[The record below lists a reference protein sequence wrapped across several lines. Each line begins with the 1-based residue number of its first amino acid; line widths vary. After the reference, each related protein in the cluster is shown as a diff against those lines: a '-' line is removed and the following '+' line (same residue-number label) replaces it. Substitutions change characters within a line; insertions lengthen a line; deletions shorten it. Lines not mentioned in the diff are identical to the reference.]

1 MASMGSLAPGT
12 ELGEGYEVVAPI
24 SSGGMGAVYR
34 ARRRS
39 SGEDVALKQMLE
51 PGGARRFGIEAR
63 LLSALGHPR
72 VVRVLDHFEDA
83 DGHFLVMELVEGPSL
98 WEVVAQRGNPGLPV
112 EEAVEYVGQAC
123 EALAYVHAQHI
134 VHRDVKPQNLILG
147 GDGVVLV
154 DFGIAWEYSPGAEG
168 TAAIG
173 TPGYMAPEVVG
184 GFVSPRSDV
193 FGIAATLWTLL
204 TGNAPRYGE
213 TIELGIEGLDAALR
227 TGLALDPNRRTA
239 SVEEFAAATGRP
251 LGASAG
257 VSLARVVEQPGMP
270 RTLMEAV
277 VRAAAGVF
285 EAAASSLALLD
296 LASGELV
303 YEAAWG
309 AGAGEIVGM
318 RLGPGVGVAGA
329 VVASGHGEAVS
340 DCRADS
346 RFAAGVAARTGYV
359 PSTLLTV
366 PLRRGERTLGVLQVL
381 DRRDGQGYG
390 PEDVERAAAFAD
402 LALMAVDVH
411 LSGRETVAP

>member
-12 ELGEGYEVVAPI
+12 QVGDAYQIVAPI

-34 ARRRS
+34 ARHRS

-63 LLSALGHPR
+63 LLSALDHPR

-83 DGHFLVMELVEGPSL
+83 DGHFLVMELVGGRSL
-98 WEVVAQRGNPGLPV
+98 WEVVAQRGTPGLPV
-112 EEAVEYVGQAC
+112 AEAVEYVGQAC

-134 VHRDVKPQNLILG
+134 VHRDVKPENLILG
-147 GDGVVLV
+147 SDGVVLV
-154 DFGIAWEYSPGAEG
+154 DFGIAREYSPGDEG
-168 TAAIG
+168 TGAIG

-204 TGNAPRYGE
+204 TGNAPRYGA
-213 TIELGIEGLDAALR
+213 TIELGIEGLDSALR

-239 SVEEFAAATGRP
+239 SVEAFAGAIGRP
-251 LGASAG
+251 LGATAG

-296 LASGELV
+296 PATGELV

-309 AGAGEIVGM
+309 AGTGEIVGM

-329 VVASGHGEAVS
+329 VVASGQGEAVP